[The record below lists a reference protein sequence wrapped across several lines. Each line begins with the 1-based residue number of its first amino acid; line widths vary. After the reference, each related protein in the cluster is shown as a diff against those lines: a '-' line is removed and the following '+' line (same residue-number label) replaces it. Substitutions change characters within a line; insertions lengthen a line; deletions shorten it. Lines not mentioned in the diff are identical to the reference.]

1 MRVFFIIFFASV
13 IIATFK
19 PKAKTQQP
27 LATTSELPAKPKPT
41 RAALAQEM
49 LFDLFLMRLSF
60 IVDIFSHTFVT
71 LFPAPETKIHAL
83 SMQGSSYSQI
93 MFVAASSLSSFGS
106 GVVPAV
112 QSLALCV
119 LQSRSLANASA
130 GGTEKDIG
138 IGRLFGALAVV
149 QAVGQMIIGPT
160 IFGLV
165 YGTTVATFPKAIFT
179 TAAGLCLVSLALV
192 CMVRPDGGAK
202 GKRRRAREEVE
213 IERGRSRASKDLRVR
228 VPERSE
234 GSETSGNDGSL

>member
-1 MRVFFIIFFASV
+1 MGQLSYYISFLGGLRAVHLLFVLPCTLRCHLPTRVFFIIFFASV

-19 PKAKTQQP
+19 PKTQQP

-112 QSLALCV
+112 RSLALCV
-119 LQSRSLANASA
+119 LQSRS
-130 GGTEKDIG
+130 
-138 IGRLFGALAVV
+138 
-149 QAVGQMIIGPT
+149 
-160 IFGLV
+160 
-165 YGTTVATFPKAIFT
+165 
-179 TAAGLCLVSLALV
+179 
-192 CMVRPDGGAK
+192 
-202 GKRRRAREEVE
+202 
-213 IERGRSRASKDLRVR
+213 
-228 VPERSE
+228 
-234 GSETSGNDGSL
+234 